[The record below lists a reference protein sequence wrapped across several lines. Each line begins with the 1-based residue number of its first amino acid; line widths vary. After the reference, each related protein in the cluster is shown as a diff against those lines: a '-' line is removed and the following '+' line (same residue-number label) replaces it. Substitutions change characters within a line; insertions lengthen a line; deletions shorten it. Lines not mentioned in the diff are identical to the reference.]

1 MRERRLNALYVISGL
16 LAWSSTYIEA
26 VHEGKKPFKCTLCN
40 QAWCNANF
48 SKKGNLNVHIKSC
61 NGQKHPTFQKCPLCP
76 SIPFNLRKYIES
88 THDGFNSSNSALAH
102 NKNIENSLTNGTFLK
117 IDGMPVASILET
129 FPGLPTEPLP
139 IHEVDDFGPSS
150 VVKTFPLPI
159 QKLDVFESPL
169 KIRQSKI

>member
-1 MRERRLNALYVISGL
+1 MRKKNHRSAWFVITFATVGKPWKNTLLKFMRERRLNALYVISGL

-76 SIPFNLRKYIES
+76 SIPFNLRKHMES
-88 THDGFNSSNSALAH
+88 THDGFNSS
-102 NKNIENSLTNGTFLK
+102 
-117 IDGMPVASILET
+117 IL
-129 FPGLPTEPLP
+129 P
-139 IHEVDDFGPSS
+139 
-150 VVKTFPLPI
+150 
-159 QKLDVFESPL
+159 
-169 KIRQSKI
+169 